1 MVEILGPLPARPP
14 TPPRPGSRID
24 ESETDTPNQTLA
36 VTPQTINST
45 RVAPSSRGSKQVG
58 WSPYLCT
65 TIELPDPL
73 KPVPKDSPFMKKDP
87 KPWASPFKS
96 ILKESNSP
104 IPVFSPQKVDIT
116 SNSESLTMLL
126 ESVIQQ
132 LAGESIT
139 SRRDAYMQFFNT
151 LRTYDR
157 LPSTKAI
164 AEKLSLITS
173 FIQRDISRDSVNGP
187 VDTNVANQALKLAN
201 AFVWHSDVAPQL
213 SEDFKIFLIE
223 HATTSLHEAKVPKSV
238 LTHYMSILSSQN
250 FGPRVMTNARV
261 IRLLTALQDITKHVS
276 GKGIALHRLSI
287 YQRLLSQSRSTFV
300 SQAALWVEHLVSG
313 LLNPIK
319 DTRLKAINLGFEIAT
334 VMGPNYTLSRSLR
347 DLFDQSLDRDR
358 KLITEV
364 KERMGRMMPTAESGV
379 HVPQIWSVIILLLRS
394 KNWNL
399 EQWEHFKDWLLV
411 LQRCFNCS
419 EPAIKGQAIL
429 GWNRFIYAMNPNE
442 FTDKTLLRMLSKPIL
457 SQFERRKSDKPG
469 SAPAQLARESYY
481 NLLYYTFRPS
491 PSQNYLDF
499 IWEEFIANPTTSTFS
514 TASTLSDMQARVLTH
529 ILWSPQLKIW
539 SEARINDATK
549 IRPEELPSIDSK
561 WVRSRVSSILKVF
574 ERLLKASVW
583 DDNDLSKSNIAL
595 AWSSLASAL
604 SLASSKEITPSSESM
619 QAVASVLA
627 LLQRLWNAGPSSL
640 NVLDEEPNL
649 FFERIRFLATTM
661 ITSLGSI
668 PFTERL
674 LLKSSDGSFQSSNTP
689 THRQST
695 SGTNLSSP
703 ILHLLR
709 TISQTSVSSTPTLE
723 YVRLVEGVIQASCKG
738 RISRGSRLELLQQC
752 ADLAKPEFSSS
763 GLSPS
768 PLLEVV
774 WKASARA
781 AADALQSFP
790 MESARERDGSVSRDY
805 DNVTKILASGLKLQD
820 VFQEWPHLLS
830 SFVRVAR
837 TEKGEHNLPALII
850 EPLAELLISVPV
862 QNTFLP
868 SASLLSQSLSIPF
881 LQGNEGGNMH
891 TVAEQIQPIPF
902 PTKLLES
909 VDRTLRFAYDGFNV
923 SQTLGLAGFIESL
936 TSFLV
941 SGALRFRSR
950 LLETLQPAL
959 SSLVQD
965 KEFKFSVDDG
975 VDSRILTAC
984 RALTFAIINVLESAV
999 RDNVPSMQPYGG
1011 IICAGLESSHASRVQ
1026 RFADFWASTAS
1037 HADEASVETSIG
1049 DSFKAALHTLN
1060 LILISGKFTEVS
1072 LSPSPRHIWP
1082 SLTMTFKN
1090 TLPILAAQEPINGSI
1105 PRIATASE
1113 SAIFRRYAELNSSP
1127 VIGFSDFLAPETS
1140 ESVDE
1145 LQLPESLQPESRG
1158 NYSIPS
1164 FPANRRDIFQMIDS
1178 IRSSSPANTPGGLGF
1193 DTPVHLRRLRASHSA
1208 SEIPLTPT
1216 LALVDNEEAF
1226 IGSSPTP
1233 ATRDPTPAMKGD
1245 APVLQPH
1252 DLVMNDAADI
1262 PSSPP
1267 EMTSRSPSPSK
1278 ISKLSKNARRRSAR
1292 RERARR
1298 SRSASTQRAHNGSQV
1313 AMLDDTTEASS
1324 VPVSEDPKENDAAPQ
1339 LEPKPLSKRT
1349 RSALS
1354 QNTENDQNSEPAAS
1368 PSETPVRPIE
1378 GPSAHSSRSK
1388 SASRKKKS
1396 STKPQVDNAQ
1406 QQVELSAD
1414 PGDDALPT
1422 PVVADYIDSGDD
1434 LDMQIASQL
1443 SQDLVL
1449 AADQCS
1455 QPQEEPNVEAPTP
1468 SQSTR
1473 AKKRKRSIDDEPSAA
1488 APEKRRSTRL
1498 STAKEVIPVNL
1509 EEAAAPLSQEPDIS
1523 EPSVDSLAAP
1533 VAAVSTSTP
1542 TPRRSTRNSQRK
1554 DDSGPPDPP
1563 TSPKL
1568 VEPALKEVES
1578 QESTQPSSVKPVRK
1592 YLRSEKKST
1601 PMKESM
1607 VPSQSTRSTRST
1619 RSSQRQRDSQ
1629 ILAQSESTISEPSI
1643 QQLESPHVEIVSDP
1657 ILPQIHD
1664 TADVPPVS
1672 TEELTDSQ
1680 ETDPAFPVLEERMDV
1695 DTEMISNDDAAE
1707 TVTTITT
1714 AAIQTDSIPLPEP
1727 DTSEAGI
1734 TESLKNLLNTM
1745 KHATLGQDALREID
1759 DLLFN
1764 IRVEAHDASKRP
1776 NPNHI
1781 A

>member
-24 ESETDTPNQTLA
+24 ESETDTDTPNQIHA
-36 VTPQTINST
+36 ATPHTVNST
-45 RVAPSSRGSKQVG
+45 RAAPSSRGSKQVG

-73 KPVPKDSPFMKKDP
+73 KPVPKDSPFMRKDP

-104 IPVFSPQKVDIT
+104 IPVFAPQQVDIT

-164 AEKLSLITS
+164 ADKLSLITS
-173 FIQRDISRDSVNGP
+173 FIQRDVSRDSVNGP

-201 AFVWHSDVAPQL
+201 AFVWHSDVASQL
-213 SEDFKIFLIE
+213 SEDFKVFLVE
-223 HATTSLHEAKVPKSV
+223 HGTTSLHEAKAPKSV

-250 FGPRVMTNARV
+250 FGPRVMTNARI
-261 IRLLTALQDITKHVS
+261 IRLLTALQDVTKHVS

-319 DTRLKAINLGFEIAT
+319 DSRLKAINLGFEIAI

-399 EQWEHFKDWLLV
+399 EQWDHFKDWLLV

-419 EPAIKGQAIL
+419 EPSIKGQAIL

-442 FTDKTLLRMLSKPIL
+442 FTDKTLLKMLSKPIL

-481 NLLYYTFRPS
+481 NLLYYTFRPT
-491 PSQNYLDF
+491 PSQNHLDF

-514 TASTLSDMQARVLTH
+514 SVSTLSDMQARVLTH

-539 SEARINDATK
+539 SESRINDVSK

-561 WVRSRVSSILKVF
+561 WVRSRVSTILKVF
-574 ERLLKASVW
+574 ESLLKASVW
-583 DDNDLSKSNIAL
+583 DDNDLAKSNIAL

-640 NVLDEEPNL
+640 NVPDNELNI
-649 FFERIRFLATTM
+649 FFERIRFLAATM
-661 ITSLGSI
+661 IISLGSI

-674 LLKSSDGSFQSSNTP
+674 LLKASDGSFQSSNTP

-709 TISQTSVSSTPTLE
+709 TISETCVSSTPTLE

-752 ADLAKPEFSSS
+752 ADLPKPEFSSS
-763 GLSPS
+763 
-768 PLLEVV
+768 PLLAVV

-805 DNVTKILASGLKLQD
+805 DNVTKILASGLRLQD
-820 VFQEWPHLLS
+820 VFQEWSHLLS

-850 EPLAELLISVPV
+850 EPLAEILINLPV
-862 QNTFLP
+862 QDTILP
-868 SASLLSQSLSIPF
+868 SASLLSQSLAIPF
-881 LQGNEGGNMH
+881 LQGNEGEDMH
-891 TVAEQIQPIPF
+891 TVAEQMQPIPF

-909 VDRTLRFAYDGFNV
+909 IGRTLRFAYDGFNA
-923 SQTLGLAGFIESL
+923 SQAQGLARFIESL

-965 KEFKFSVDDG
+965 KEFKFAVDNG
-975 VDSRILTAC
+975 ADSRILTAC
-984 RALTFAIINVLESAV
+984 RALTFAIINVLQSAV
-999 RDNVPSMQPYGG
+999 RDDVPSMEPYGG
-1011 IICAGLESSHASRVQ
+1011 VICAGLESSHASRVK
-1026 RFADFWASTAS
+1026 RFADFWSLTAS
-1037 HADEASVETSIG
+1037 HADEASAETSIG
-1049 DSFKAALHTLN
+1049 ESFKAALHTLN
-1060 LILISGKFTEVS
+1060 LIELSGKLTE
-1072 LSPSPRHIWP
+1072 
-1082 SLTMTFKN
+1082 N
-1090 TLPILAAQEPINGSI
+1090 TLPLLAAQRLIDGPTTSQK
-1105 PRIATASE
+1105 
-1113 SAIFRRYAELNSSP
+1113 YAQFNSSP
-1127 VIGFSDFLAPETS
+1127 VIGPSEILAPGTS

-1145 LQLPESLQPESRG
+1145 PQLPANLQSETSG
-1158 NYSIPS
+1158 NYSMPS
-1164 FPANRRDIFQMIDS
+1164 FPGNRRDIFQMIDS

-1216 LALVDNEEAF
+1216 LALAENEEAF

-1233 ATRDPTPAMKGD
+1233 ATRDPTPAVKID

-1252 DLVMNDAADI
+1252 DLVMDDAADI

-1267 EMTSRSPSPSK
+1267 EITSRSPSPSK
-1278 ISKLSKNARRRSAR
+1278 ISRLSKNARRRSAR

-1298 SRSASTQRAHNGSQV
+1298 SRSASAQQALNSSHV
-1313 AMLDDTTEASS
+1313 AMVDDTTEASS
-1324 VPVSEDPKENDAAPQ
+1324 VAVTEDPKENDTTPQ
-1339 LEPKPLSKRT
+1339 LDQKPLNKRT

-1354 QNTENDQNSEPAAS
+1354 QSTENDQNSEPAAT
-1368 PSETPVRPIE
+1368 PSGTPVRPIE
-1378 GPSAHSSRSK
+1378 GPSARSSRSK
-1388 SASRKKKS
+1388 SATRKKKKS
-1396 STKPQVDNAQ
+1396 STKPQVDKSQ
-1406 QQVELSAD
+1406 QQVEQSAD
-1414 PGDDALPT
+1414 QGDDALPT
-1422 PVVADYIDSGDD
+1422 PVVPDYVDSGDD

-1455 QPQEEPNVEAPTP
+1455 QLQEEPSIEAYTP

-1473 AKKRKRSIDDEPSAA
+1473 AKKRKRSVDDEPSTV

-1498 STAKEVIPVNL
+1498 STAKEEIPVNL
-1509 EEAAAPLSQEPDIS
+1509 EEDTASLSQELDIS
-1523 EPSVDSLAAP
+1523 QASHESLAAP
-1533 VAAVSTSTP
+1533 VPAVSTSTP
-1542 TPRRSTRNSQRK
+1542 TPRRSARNSQRK
-1554 DDSGPPDPP
+1554 DDSGAPDPLI
-1563 TSPKL
+1563 SPKSI
-1568 VEPALKEVES
+1568 EPALKEVES
-1578 QESTQPSSVKPVRK
+1578 QESTQPSPVKPVRK
-1592 YLRSEKKST
+1592 SLRSEKKST
-1601 PMKESM
+1601 PVKESIA
-1607 VPSQSTRSTRST
+1607 PSQSTRSTRST

-1629 ILAQSESTISEPSI
+1629 TLVQSESMTSEPSI
-1643 QQLESPHVEIVSDP
+1643 QPPEHRVEIVSDL
-1657 ILPQIHD
+1657 ILPGVHD

-1672 TEELTDSQ
+1672 TEEAIDSQ
-1680 ETDPAFPVLEERMDV
+1680 ETDSAPLILDEQMDV
-1695 DTEMISNDDAAE
+1695 DTEMISNDDPAE
-1707 TVTTITT
+1707 LITT
-1714 AAIQTDSIPLPEP
+1714 TTTTAIQTDFIPTADPI
-1727 DTSEAGI
+1727 TSEAGI
-1734 TESLKNLLNTM
+1734 AESLKNLLNTM

-1764 IRVEAHDASKRP
+1764 IRVEAHDASKRH
-1776 NPNHI
+1776 NPN
-1781 A
+1781 

>member
-24 ESETDTPNQTLA
+24 ESETEIETPNQTLA
-36 VTPQTINST
+36 ATPQTVNST

-73 KPVPKDSPFMKKDP
+73 KPVPKDSPFMRKDP

-104 IPVFSPQKVDIT
+104 IPVFAPQQVDIT

-173 FIQRDISRDSVNGP
+173 FIQRDVSRDSVNGP

-201 AFVWHSDVAPQL
+201 AFVWHSDVASQL
-213 SEDFKIFLIE
+213 SEDFKVFLVD
-223 HATTSLHEAKVPKSV
+223 HGTTSLYEVKAPKSV

-250 FGPRVMTNARV
+250 FGPRVMTNARI

-300 SQAALWVEHLVSG
+300 SQATLWVEHLVSG

-319 DTRLKAINLGFEIAT
+319 DTRLKAINLGFEIAI

-419 EPAIKGQAIL
+419 EPSIKGQAIL

-442 FTDKTLLRMLSKPIL
+442 FTDKTLLKMLSKPIL

-491 PSQNYLDF
+491 PSQNHLDF

-514 TASTLSDMQARVLTH
+514 SVSTFSDMQARVLTH

-539 SEARINDATK
+539 SESRINDVSK

-561 WVRSRVSSILKVF
+561 WVRSRVSTILKVF
-574 ERLLKASVW
+574 ESLLKASVW
-583 DDNDLSKSNIAL
+583 DDNDLAKSNIAL

-640 NVLDEEPNL
+640 NVPDNEPNV
-649 FFERIRFLATTM
+649 FFERIQFLATTM
-661 ITSLGSI
+661 IISLGSI

-674 LLKSSDGSFQSSNTP
+674 LLKASDGSFQSSNTP

-709 TISQTSVSSTPTLE
+709 AISETCLSSTPTLE

-752 ADLAKPEFSSS
+752 ADLPKPELSS
-763 GLSPS
+763 S
-768 PLLEVV
+768 PLLAVV

-820 VFQEWPHLLS
+820 VFQEWTHLLS

-850 EPLAELLISVPV
+850 EPLAEILINLPV
-862 QNTFLP
+862 QDTTLP

-881 LQGNEGGNMH
+881 LQGNDEGNMY
-891 TVAEQIQPIPF
+891 TVAQQMQPIPF
-902 PTKLLES
+902 PTKLVES
-909 VDRTLRFAYDGFNV
+909 IGRTLRFAYDGFNA
-923 SQTLGLAGFIESL
+923 SQTQGLARFIESL

-959 SSLVQD
+959 ISLVQD
-965 KEFKFSVDDG
+965 KEFKFSVDNG
-975 VDSRILTAC
+975 ADSRILTSC
-984 RALTFAIINVLESAV
+984 RALTFAIINVLQSSV
-999 RDNVPSMQPYGG
+999 RDDVPSMKPYNGV
-1011 IICAGLESSHASRVQ
+1011 ICAGLESSHASRVK
-1026 RFADFWASTAS
+1026 RFADFWSSTAS
-1037 HADEASVETSIG
+1037 HADEASAETSIG
-1049 DSFKAALHTLN
+1049 ESFKAALHTLN
-1060 LILISGKFTEVS
+1060 LIELSGKSTE
-1072 LSPSPRHIWP
+1072 
-1082 SLTMTFKN
+1082 N
-1090 TLPILAAQEPINGSI
+1090 TLPILAAQRPIDGSI
-1105 PRIATASE
+1105 SRVMTASA
-1113 SAIFRRYAELNSSP
+1113 STTSQKYAQFNSSP
-1127 VIGFSDFLAPETS
+1127 VIGPSELLAPGTS

-1145 LQLPESLQPESRG
+1145 PQLPANIQSENSG
-1158 NYSIPS
+1158 NYSISS
-1164 FPANRRDIFQMIDS
+1164 FPGNRRDIFQMIDS

-1208 SEIPLTPT
+1208 SEVPLTPT
-1216 LALVDNEEAF
+1216 LALAENEEAF

-1233 ATRDPTPAMKGD
+1233 ATRDPTPAVNID

-1252 DLVMNDAADI
+1252 DLVMDDVADI

-1267 EMTSRSPSPSK
+1267 EITSRSPSPSK
-1278 ISKLSKNARRRSAR
+1278 ISRLSKNARRRSAR

-1298 SRSASTQRAHNGSQV
+1298 SRSASTQRALNGSHV
-1313 AMLDDTTEASS
+1313 ALLDDTAEASS
-1324 VPVSEDPKENDAAPQ
+1324 VPVTEDPKENDAAPQ
-1339 LEPKPLSKRT
+1339 VDQKPLNKRT

-1354 QNTENDQNSEPAAS
+1354 QSTENDQNSEPAAT
-1368 PSETPVRPIE
+1368 PSGTPVRPIE
-1378 GPSAHSSRSK
+1378 GPSARSSRSK
-1388 SASRKKKS
+1388 SASRKKKKS
-1396 STKPQVDNAQ
+1396 STKPEVDNGQ
-1406 QQVELSAD
+1406 QQVEQSAD
-1414 PGDDALPT
+1414 EGDDALPT
-1422 PVVADYIDSGDD
+1422 PVVPDYLDSGDD

-1455 QPQEEPNVEAPTP
+1455 QPQETQEEPQEEPSIEAPTP

-1473 AKKRKRSIDDEPSAA
+1473 AKKRKRSVDDEPSTAA
-1488 APEKRRSTRL
+1488 SEKRRSTRL
-1498 STAKEVIPVNL
+1498 STAKELIPVDL
-1509 EEAAAPLSQEPDIS
+1509 EEDAASLSQEPDIS
-1523 EPSVDSLAAP
+1523 QSSHESLAVP
-1533 VAAVSTSTP
+1533 VPEVSTSTP

-1554 DDSGPPDPP
+1554 DDSGAPDPP
-1563 TSPKL
+1563 TSPKPID
-1568 VEPALKEVES
+1568 PALMEVES
-1578 QESTQPSSVKPVRK
+1578 QESTQPSPVKPARK
-1592 YLRSEKKST
+1592 SLRSEKKST
-1601 PMKESM
+1601 PVKESI

-1619 RSSQRQRDSQ
+1619 RSSQRQGDSQ
-1629 ILAQSESTISEPSI
+1629 TLVQSESTTSEPFI
-1643 QQLESPHVEIVSDP
+1643 QQLERPHVEIVSDL
-1657 ILPQIHD
+1657 ILPEIHE

-1680 ETDPAFPVLEERMDV
+1680 ETDSAPPVLDEQMDV
-1695 DTEMISNDDAAE
+1695 DTETISNDDAAE
-1707 TVTTITT
+1707 PVTTITT
-1714 AAIQTDSIPLPEP
+1714 AAIQTDSIPPPEP

-1764 IRVEAHDASKRP
+1764 IRVEAHDASKRH
-1776 NPNHI
+1776 NPNHT